1 MSAPDK
7 TNVMFKT
14 ALTLL
19 GFTSMVLFYSI
30 WDNVNTLTRMT
41 NSLDG
46 RLIKIE
52 TKLDDELAS
61 RAKDDARRD
70 KAIEE
75 LYQMI
80 SQKGS
85 K

>member
-1 MSAPDK
+1 
-7 TNVMFKT
+7 MFKT

-19 GFTSMVLFYSI
+19 GFTSSVLFYSI
-30 WDNVNTLTRMT
+30 WDNTNQLTRMT

-52 TKLDDELAS
+52 TKLDDELAA

>member
-1 MSAPDK
+1 
-7 TNVMFKT
+7 MFKT

-19 GFTSMVLFYSI
+19 GFTSSVLFYSI
-30 WDNVNTLTRMT
+30 WDNTNQLTRMT

-52 TKLDDELAS
+52 TKLDDELAAM
-61 RAKDDARRD
+61 AKDDARRD

>member
-7 TNVMFKT
+7 INVMFKT

-19 GFTSMVLFYSI
+19 GFTSSVLFYSI
-30 WDNVNTLTRMT
+30 WDNTNQLTRMT

-52 TKLDDELAS
+52 TKLDDELAA